1 MTLAGEALTPGQAR
15 GMTLVLDEPISFWGG
30 VDENTGRVIDTRH
43 PQLGASVAGMV
54 LVLRCGRGSSS
65 SSSVL
70 AECLRNGVGPA
81 AIVLAEP
88 DPILALGALV
98 ANELYGTGIPVV
110 VVDTNA
116 YAVCSAAREL
126 SVEADAHS
134 ARAVVRVVSETR

>member
-1 MTLAGEALTPGQAR
+1 VTLAGEALTPGQAR

-30 VDENTGRVIDTRH
+30 IDENTGRVIDTRH
-43 PQLGASVAGMV
+43 PQSGASVAGMI
-54 LVLRCGRGSSS
+54 LVLPCGRGSSS

-98 ANELYGTGIPVV
+98 AGELYGTAIPVV
-110 VVDTNA
+110 VLAADA
-116 YAVCSAAREL
+116 YASCTTAREL
-126 SVEADAHS
+126 TVEADAHS
-134 ARAVVRVVSETR
+134 TLAVVKLVS